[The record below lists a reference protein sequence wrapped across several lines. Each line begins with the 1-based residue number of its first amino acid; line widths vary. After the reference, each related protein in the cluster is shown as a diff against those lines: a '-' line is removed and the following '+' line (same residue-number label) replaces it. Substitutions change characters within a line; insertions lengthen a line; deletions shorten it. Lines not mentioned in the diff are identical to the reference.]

1 MGILAWIIFGLIAGG
16 IAQLIMPGDDPGG
29 SGFMGWLITMVI
41 GIVGAV
47 LGGVVGAAL
56 GFGGVSGFN
65 IGSFLIA
72 VLGALIVLFVWR
84 QIAGRSGGERGGLAH
99 R

>member
-1 MGILAWIIFGLIAGG
+1 MGILAWIVFGLIAGA

-29 SGFMGWLITMVI
+29 RSFVGWIITMVI
-41 GIVGAV
+41 GIVGAI
-47 LGGVVGAAL
+47 LGGIIGAAL

-72 VLGALIVLFVWR
+72 VVGALIVLFVWR
-84 QIAGRSGGERGGLAH
+84 QIAGRSGGQHGGLAN